1 LCSGNNDRLSP
12 QSSALISISVKSSEV
27 SINELLIMAKRP
39 LKKFKADLHI
49 HSCLSPCGDWDMSPR
64 RIIAKSREVGL
75 DLIAICDH
83 NTVENAAVAM
93 REGVRQGVQVLPGM
107 EVCSKEEVHILAL
120 FQDLDPALEMQSSV
134 YAKLPGQNKPEVFG
148 CQVVANENDE
158 VLGENPRLLIGA
170 TRLGLHDI
178 VKKTHELGGLSF
190 CCHVDRP
197 AYGIINQL
205 GFIPA
210 DLALDG
216 VEVSRHVKLADAH
229 KTVAGIEKFSCITN
243 SDAHF
248 LGDIGKVWT
257 VFQMAEPTL
266 AEIRKSL
273 LQQEGRRI
281 VV

>member
-1 LCSGNNDRLSP
+1 
-12 QSSALISISVKSSEV
+12 
-27 SINELLIMAKRP
+27 MAKRP
-39 LKKFKADLHI
+39 LREYKADMHI

-64 RIIAKSREVGL
+64 RIIQKSLEVGL

-83 NTVENAAVAM
+83 NTAENAEAAM
-93 REGVRQGVQVLPGM
+93 REGQKKGIHVLPGM
-107 EVCSKEEVHILAL
+107 EVCSREEVHILAL
-120 FQDLDPALEMQSSV
+120 FGELSQALEMQSYV
-134 YAKLPGQNKPEVFG
+134 YANLPGENKPKVFG

-178 VKKTHELGGLSF
+178 VVKTHLLGGLSF

-210 DLALDG
+210 DLDLDG
-216 VEVSRHVKLADAH
+216 VEVSRHVNLAQAQT
-229 KTVAGIEKFSCITN
+229 TVSGIEKFACITN

-248 LGDIGKVWT
+248 IEDIGKVWT
-257 VFQMAEPTL
+257 VFRMAAPTIE
-266 AEIRKSL
+266 EIRKSIL
-273 LQQEGRRI
+273 KQDGRGI
-281 VV
+281 LV

>member
-1 LCSGNNDRLSP
+1 
-12 QSSALISISVKSSEV
+12 
-27 SINELLIMAKRP
+27 MAKRP
-39 LKKFKADLHI
+39 LKKYKADLHI
-49 HSCLSPCGDWDMSPR
+49 HSCLSPCGDWDMSPKK
-64 RIIAKSREVGL
+64 IIKKSREVGL

-83 NTVENAAVAM
+83 NTVENAGVAM
-93 REGVRQGVQVLPGM
+93 REGARQGVRVLPGM
-107 EVCSKEEVHILAL
+107 EICSKEEVHILAL
-120 FQDLDPALEMQSSV
+120 FEKLDQALDMQSYV
-134 YAKLPGQNKPEVFG
+134 YANLPGENKPEVFG

-170 TRLGLHDI
+170 TRLGLHGI
-178 VKKTHELGGLSF
+178 VEKTHELGGLSF

-216 VEVSRHVKLADAH
+216 VEVSRRVKLADAY
-229 KTVAGIEKFSCITN
+229 KTIAGIEKFSCITT

-248 LGDIGKVWT
+248 LADIGKVWT

-266 AEIRKSL
+266 TEIRKSL
-273 LQQEGRRI
+273 LQQEERRI
-281 VV
+281 LV

>member
-1 LCSGNNDRLSP
+1 MTT
-12 QSSALISISVKSSEV
+12 AL
-27 SINELLIMAKRP
+27 
-39 LKKFKADLHI
+39 LKKFKTDMHI
-49 HSCLSPCGDWDMSPR
+49 HSCLSPCGDWEMSPK
-64 RIIAKSREVGL
+64 RIVQQSLEVGL

-83 NTVENAAVAM
+83 NTAENAGVAM
-93 REGVRQGVQVLPGM
+93 REGEKQGVHVLPGM

-120 FQDLDPALEMQSSV
+120 FEKLAQALEMQAYV
-134 YAKLPGQNKPEVFG
+134 YANLPGENNPDVFG
-148 CQVVANENDE
+148 CQVVANGNDE

-178 VKKTHELGGLSF
+178 VEKTHELGGLSL
-190 CCHVDRP
+190 CSHVDRP
-197 AYGIINQL
+197 GYGIINQL

-229 KTVAGIEKFSCITN
+229 KTLAGIEKFCCITT

-248 LGDIGKVWT
+248 LDDIGKVWT
-257 VFQMAEPTL
+257 VFQMAEPTIE
-266 AEIRKSL
+266 EIRKSL

-281 VV
+281 LV

>member
-1 LCSGNNDRLSP
+1 
-12 QSSALISISVKSSEV
+12 
-27 SINELLIMAKRP
+27 MAEHQ
-39 LKKFKADLHI
+39 LKKYKADMHI

-64 RIIAKSREVGL
+64 RIIEKSLDVDI

-83 NTVENAAVAM
+83 NTVENAGVAI
-93 REGVRQGVQVLPGM
+93 REGEKQGVQVLPGM
-107 EVCSKEEVHILAL
+107 EICSKEEVHILAL
-120 FQDLDPALEMQSSV
+120 FQDLDPARSMQSYV
-134 YAKLPGQNKPEVFG
+134 YANLPGENKPEVFG

-158 VLGENPRLLIGA
+158 VLAENPRLLIGA
-170 TRLGLHDI
+170 TRLGLQDI
-178 VKKTHELGGLSF
+178 VKKTHELGGLSI

-248 LGDIGKVWT
+248 LEDIGKVWT
-257 VFQMAEPTL
+257 VFKMAEPTI

-281 VV
+281 LV

>member
-1 LCSGNNDRLSP
+1 MAT
-12 QSSALISISVKSSEV
+12 SS
-27 SINELLIMAKRP
+27 
-39 LKKFKADLHI
+39 LKLFKADLHI

-64 RIIAKSREVGL
+64 GIIQKSRQAGL

-83 NTVENAAVAM
+83 NTVENAGVAI
-93 REGVRQGVQVLPGM
+93 REGAKQGIRVLPGM

-120 FQDLDPALEMQSSV
+120 FEALEPARKMQAYV
-134 YAKLPGQNKPEVFG
+134 YANLPGENRPDVFG

-170 TRLGLHDI
+170 TQLGLHAI
-178 VKKTHELGGLSF
+178 VEKTHELGGLSLG
-190 CCHVDRP
+190 CHVDRP

-229 KTVAGIEKFSCITN
+229 KTVAGIEKFACITN

-248 LGDIGKVWT
+248 LEDIGKVWT
-257 VFQMAEPTL
+257 IFQMAEPTI
-266 AEIRKSL
+266 AEIRRSL
-273 LQQEGRRI
+273 LQQGGRRI
-281 VV
+281 LI

>member
-1 LCSGNNDRLSP
+1 
-12 QSSALISISVKSSEV
+12 
-27 SINELLIMAKRP
+27 MATPP
-39 LKKFKADLHI
+39 LKQFKADLHI

-64 RIIAKSREVGL
+64 GIIQKSRAVGL

-83 NTVENAAVAM
+83 NTVENAGVAM
-93 REGVRQGVQVLPGM
+93 REGERQGVRVLPGM

-120 FQDLDPALEMQSSV
+120 FETLDPARKMQTYV
-134 YAKLPGQNKPEVFG
+134 YANLPGENRPDVFG

-158 VLGENPRLLIGA
+158 VLGENPRLVIGA

-178 VKKTHELGGLSF
+178 VKKTHELGGLSIG
-190 CCHVDRP
+190 CHVDRP

-229 KTVAGIEKFSCITN
+229 KTVAGIEKFSCITT

-248 LGDIGKVWT
+248 LEDIGKVWT
-257 VFQMAEPTL
+257 IFQMAEPTV
-266 AEIRKSL
+266 AEIRNSL
-273 LQQEGRRI
+273 LQRGGRRI
-281 VV
+281 LI

>member
-1 LCSGNNDRLSP
+1 
-12 QSSALISISVKSSEV
+12 
-27 SINELLIMAKRP
+27 MADRP

-64 RIIAKSREVGL
+64 RIVRRSAEVGL

-83 NTVENAAVAM
+83 NTIENAGVAIS
-93 REGVRQGVQVLPGM
+93 EGEKQGVRVLPGM

-120 FQDLDPALEMQSSV
+120 FEELEPARKMQSYV
-134 YAKLPGQNKPEVFG
+134 YSNLPGENKPEVFG

-158 VLGENPRLLIGA
+158 VMAENPRLLIGA
-170 TRLGLHDI
+170 TRLGLHEI
-178 VKKTHELGGLSF
+178 VGKTHELGGLSL

-229 KTVAGIEKFSCITN
+229 KTVAGIEKFTCITT

-248 LGDIGKVWT
+248 LEDIGKVWT
-257 VFQMAEPTL
+257 VFHMARPTIS
-266 AEIRKSL
+266 EIHKSL

-281 VV
+281 LI

>member
-1 LCSGNNDRLSP
+1 MATP
-12 QSSALISISVKSSEV
+12 ALKQ
-27 SINELLIMAKRP
+27 
-39 LKKFKADLHI
+39 FKADLHI

-64 RIIAKSREVGL
+64 GIIQKSREVGL

-83 NTVENAAVAM
+83 NTVENAGVVI
-93 REGVRQGVQVLPGM
+93 REGARQGIRVLPGM

-120 FQDLDPALEMQSSV
+120 FEALEPAKKMQEYV
-134 YAKLPGQNKPEVFG
+134 YANLPGENRPDVFG

-178 VKKTHELGGLSF
+178 VEKTHELGGLSVG
-190 CCHVDRP
+190 CHVDRP

-216 VEVSRHVKLADAH
+216 VEVSRHVKLADAY
-229 KTVAGIEKFSCITN
+229 KTVAGIEKFACITS

-248 LGDIGKVWT
+248 LEDIGKVRT
-257 VFQMAEPTL
+257 IFQMAAPTI

-273 LQQEGRRI
+273 LQQGGRRVLI
-281 VV
+281 

>member
-1 LCSGNNDRLSP
+1 
-12 QSSALISISVKSSEV
+12 
-27 SINELLIMAKRP
+27 MADCP
-39 LKKFKADLHI
+39 LKNFKADLHI
-49 HSCLSPCGDWDMSPR
+49 HSCLSPCGDWDMSPKG
-64 RIIAKSREVGL
+64 IIQKSQDAGL

-83 NTVENAAVAM
+83 NTIENAGVVM
-93 REGVRQGVQVLPGM
+93 HEGKKQGLQVLPGM

-120 FQDLDPALEMQSSV
+120 FQDLDPARKMQSYV
-134 YAKLPGQNKPEVFG
+134 YANLPGENKPEVFG
-148 CQVVANENDE
+148 CQVIANENDE

-170 TRLGLHDI
+170 TRLGLYDI
-178 VKKTHELGGLSF
+178 VKKTHEFGGLCI

-248 LGDIGKVWT
+248 LEDIGQVWT
-257 VFQMAEPTL
+257 VFKMAEPTI

-281 VV
+281 LV

>member
-1 LCSGNNDRLSP
+1 MATP
-12 QSSALISISVKSSEV
+12 
-27 SINELLIMAKRP
+27 LLKQI
-39 LKKFKADLHI
+39 KADLHI
-49 HSCLSPCGDWDMSPR
+49 HSCLSPCGDWDMSPKS
-64 RIIAKSREVGL
+64 IIQKSRQVGL

-83 NTVENAAVAM
+83 NTIENAGVAM
-93 REGVRQGVQVLPGM
+93 REGQKQGLQVLPGM

-120 FQDLDPALEMQSSV
+120 FEELDPARKMQTYV
-134 YAKLPGQNKPEVFG
+134 YANLPGENNPEVFG

-158 VLGENPRLLIGA
+158 VMGENPRLLIGA

-178 VKKTHELGGLSF
+178 VKKTHELGGLSI

-216 VEVSRHVKLADAH
+216 VEVSRHVKLVDAH
-229 KTVAGIEKFSCITN
+229 QTIAGIEKFSCITT

-248 LGDIGKVWT
+248 LEDIGNVWT

-281 VV
+281 LV